1 MTPIGQEH
9 KLSWTAAKND
19 CNLFTRSKMSLQ
31 FSEIDSGPD
40 QPSNPTPT
48 PRNRYDVP
56 FTHNDQLKQL
66 DRYDKLL
73 AFIVACKLALTDVYI
88 NL

>member
-1 MTPIGQEH
+1 M
-9 KLSWTAAKND
+9 AATCLHVHIRNVVT
-19 CNLFTRSKMSLQ
+19 N
-31 FSEIDSGPD
+31 SEIDPGPD

-73 AFIVACKLALTDVYI
+73 AFIVACNYKPARRA
-88 NL
+88 